1 LMNCADPI
9 DADRMGEGRERLRRA
24 ANLPDSCRVVLYQ
37 GWMSAERNLDT
48 LVRATAHL
56 PDHIYLVL
64 IGYGAHEPVLQA
76 LCADQPWHDR
86 VRFLG
91 RIEPDDILMF
101 TAGADVGMIPYL
113 PIDLNHRL
121 CSPNKFFEYL
131 QVGVPVVAH
140 DLPFFRAMA
149 QTHGMVTVGDLSTA
163 ESMGNILNRLLADD
177 VRLQNMRDACS
188 KASQTLT
195 WGVEVQKLLDA
206 YMQVSA
212 PNASVEPGVAGM

>member
-1 LMNCADPI
+1 
-9 DADRMGEGRERLRRA
+9 
-24 ANLPDSCRVVLYQ
+24 
-37 GWMSAERNLDT
+37 MSAERNLDT
-48 LVRATAHL
+48 LVRVTAQL
-56 PDHIYLVL
+56 PEDTYLVL
-64 IGYGAHEPVLQA
+64 IGYGAYEPVLQA

-140 DLPFFRAMA
+140 DLPFFREMA
-149 QTHGMVTVGDLSTA
+149 QTHGVVTVGDLSTV
-163 ESMGNILNRLLADD
+163 EGMGEVLNALLADD
-177 VRLQNMRDACS
+177 ARLQKMRDACR
-188 KASQTLT
+188 KASLTLT
-195 WGVEVQKLLDA
+195 WEVEVQKLLDA
-206 YMQVSA
+206 YVQVTTPDA
-212 PNASVEPGVAGM
+212 PVKPGVAGM